1 MEPTEKPGPSI
12 LTRAIAVLIVA
23 VAAWILLKVIIGV
36 LSAVAWVVAIA
47 VAVVGVLWALSVLR
61 R

>member
-1 MEPTEKPGPSI
+1 
-12 LTRAIAVLIVA
+12 VLIIA